1 MLTLDLLA
9 TFAFALVGAR
19 VAADKGLDY
28 GGVAFIAAVA
38 SLSGGTLRNVFLGI
52 RPVWIIDPW
61 IVLSVIAAV
70 LLTLVF
76 RRVTHIGKTLLIM
89 DTFGLA
95 VAAMSG
101 KEILIREPLLQP
113 LLIHIPLQ
121 SQVLFMMIGTCHHRM
136 SSIRCVNGNE
146 EMHGHQM
153 QQFAQVERSTLEQVQ
168 QQQGS
173 WRASTGPLLRTPRSA
188 PGTSASAVATRPP
201 QMASRTTPI
210 RTTPSTFG
218 QFGLFSPSSIFW
230 ICTESSKWDC
240 NSPVLPSKVQIR
252 APSHHNALLY
262 EGRFALMGYMRFICE
277 STLGDWVNTLPQYSF
292 RPNLKELTCK
302 NVLELS
308 LQR

>member
-1 MLTLDLLA
+1 MKQFCSFVQSRYKFRILTPMSLMLTLDLLA

-101 KEILIREPLLQP
+101 TQLAYEMDVAWFGAIFLGVITAVTGGLVRDVLCQLEPVLLHRET
-113 LLIHIPLQ
+113 
-121 SQVLFMMIGTCHHRM
+121 IGT
-136 SSIRCVNGNE
+136 
-146 EMHGHQM
+146 
-153 QQFAQVERSTLEQVQ
+153 STLI
-168 QQQGS
+168 G
-173 WRASTGPLLRTPRSA
+173 ASTYVAFHGLGFADNVSA
-188 PGTSASAVATRPP
+188 IAGGLVVIATRLVSIKLDLQFP
-201 QMASRTTPI
+201 
-210 RTTPSTFG
+210 TF
-218 QFGLFSPSSIFW
+218 
-230 ICTESSKWDC
+230 E
-240 NSPVLPSKVQIR
+240 
-252 APSHHNALLY
+252 
-262 EGRFALMGYMRFICE
+262 
-277 STLGDWVNTLPQYSF
+277 
-292 RPNLKELTCK
+292 K
-302 NVLELS
+302 N
-308 LQR
+308 